1 MQQPS
6 HTHPLLVAM
15 SLVANHDEH
24 LLWFARDLSR
34 RLHLPLKLVHACE
47 NESGNI
53 GPLHW
58 ATKWLPKDLQFYIRG
73 KLPSPSVSQ
82 AEKTLCEIA
91 RRLSLKS
98 CGCVELPPDATKPD
112 TSTLPKDAEVRTER
126 PAGHALAL
134 AAEESKA
141 AMILLGAKEPALWF
155 NWSAA
160 NVREVLRVAPCPV
173 LILRRDLSV
182 DPSRER
188 MVIILADDLTAA
200 TLGVV
205 KTAFQLA
212 CRSGSAHIL
221 HVHVAPLG
229 VPSESLAAISRELA
243 ARSAPHLSQLQH
255 HLCTYQPI
263 VAQGSAQSSI
273 LKIIRENDVDILV
286 TGDGEKKPGSS
297 PQDIAHKKSPS
308 LPPSKWL
315 AAPCAL
321 LVVPKS
327 SHFL

>member
-1 MQQPS
+1 MQQSS

-47 NESGNI
+47 NASENMV
-53 GPLHW
+53 PLHW
-58 ATKWLPKDLQFYIRG
+58 ITKWLPKDLQFYIRG

-98 CGCVELPPDATKPD
+98 CGCVESPPNVTTSD
-112 TSTLPKDAEVRTER
+112 TRALPKDAEVRTEI
-126 PAGHALAL
+126 PAGHALAK

-155 NWSAA
+155 NWGAA

-173 LILRRDLSV
+173 LILRRDLSI

-188 MVIILADDLTAA
+188 MVIVLADDLTEA
-200 TLGVV
+200 TSGVV

-212 CRSGSAHIL
+212 CRSGSAHLL
-221 HVHVAPLG
+221 HVHVAPQG
-229 VPSESLAAISRELA
+229 ASSESLAAISRELA
-243 ARSAPHLSQLQH
+243 ARSAAHLSQLQH
-255 HLCTYQPI
+255 HLCTYQAI
-263 VAQGSAQSSI
+263 VAQGSPHSSI
-273 LKIIRENDVDILV
+273 LKIIRENDADILV
-286 TGDGEKKPGSS
+286 TGDGDKKDESR
-297 PQDIAHKKSPS
+297 PQDITYKKYPS
-308 LPPSKWL
+308 VPPSKWL
-315 AAPCAL
+315 AAPCAI
-321 LVVPKS
+321 LVVPRS
-327 SHFL
+327 SYFL